1 MATKESSRSYNCK
14 DEELLM
20 ICNYMAYSFERDL
33 ASFSAFSP
41 KFTPDYLTTFKESI
55 QAAAELVEPGSE
67 TLARKEINDR
77 LRETHLG
84 LIDPVNRV
92 EGYLKLA
99 KAGVKST
106 PAAFG
111 LSALRQSIRRN
122 DPEGVIGNL
131 GVVLSNINHYK
142 PLLMAQ
148 GLTDDLIALLSGAV
162 ASINTY
168 RQAQYVILTNR
179 AALVKNNLGVLNNL
193 NATLMEIINVGRIL
207 YKASD
212 PVKKKEYSFA
222 ELRRKVRTDRR
233 SPDNTVAAG

>member
-1 MATKESSRSYNCK
+1 MATTESSRSYNCK

-20 ICNYMAYSFERDL
+20 ICNYVAYSFERDL
-33 ASFSAFSP
+33 ATFSAFSP
-41 KFTPDYLTTFKESI
+41 KFSPDFLVTFKASI

-77 LRETHLG
+77 LRQTHLG
-84 LIDPVNRV
+84 LIDPVNRI

-99 KAGVKST
+99 KAGVNIT

-111 LSALRQSIRRN
+111 LRALRQSIRRN

-148 GLTDDLIALLSGAV
+148 GLTENLIALLTGAV
-162 ASINTY
+162 TSINTD
-168 RQAQYVILTNR
+168 RQAQYVIATNR
-179 AALVKNNLGVLNNL
+179 AALVRNNLGVLNNL
-193 NATLMEIINVGRIL
+193 NATLMEMINVGKIL
-207 YKASD
+207 YKSSD
-212 PVKKKEYSFA
+212 PVKKKEYAFA
-222 ELRRKVRTDRR
+222 ELRRKVRADRR
-233 SPDNTVAAG
+233 NTDSPPAAG